1 MYPSV
6 EANTANELVET
17 YAPLVK
23 RIAYHLV
30 ARLPA
35 SVSVDDLIQAGML
48 GLLDASRQYD
58 PSQGAK
64 FETYA
69 RIRVRGAMLD
79 ELRRNDWAPKSVHRR
94 MRDVEAAIS
103 QIEARSGRDARD
115 GEVAELMG
123 IELDE
128 YYRILHD
135 ARSCSVLNFDD
146 AGLEENLHRD
156 DPGEG
161 LRAPL
166 EGLLTEQFRQDLAD
180 AITGLPERERMVV
193 SFYYDNELNL
203 REIGQLLGVSESRIS
218 QLLSQA
224 HLRLRARLR
233 DPDGQGLTG

>member
-1 MYPSV
+1 MYPSI
-6 EANTANELVET
+6 EANSATELVET

-23 RIAYHLV
+23 RVAYHLV

-58 PSQGAK
+58 ASQGAK

-94 MRDVEAAIS
+94 MRDVEEAIKR
-103 QIEARSGRDARD
+103 IEAQTGRDARD
-115 GEVAELMG
+115 SEVAELMG
-123 IELDE
+123 IDLDE
-128 YYRILHD
+128 YYRILQD
-135 ARSCSVLNFDD
+135 ANSCSVLNLED
-146 AGLEENLHRD
+146 AGLDENLNRD

-161 LRAPL
+161 LRGPL
-166 EGLLTEQFRQDLAD
+166 EGMLRDQFRQDLSD
-180 AITGLPERERMVV
+180 AIASLPERERMVV

-224 HLRLRARLR
+224 HLRLRSRLR
-233 DPDGQGLTG
+233 DSAR

>member
-1 MYPSV
+1 MYPSI
-6 EANTANELVET
+6 EANTASELVET

-23 RIAYHLV
+23 RIAYHLI
-30 ARLPA
+30 ARLPP
-35 SVSVDDLIQAGML
+35 SVSADDLIQAGML
-48 GLLDASRQYD
+48 GLLDACRQYD

-94 MRDVEAAIS
+94 MRDVEVAIKV
-103 QIEARSGRDARD
+103 IEARYGRDARD
-115 GEVAELMG
+115 GEVAECMG

-128 YYRILHD
+128 YYHILQD
-135 ARSCSVLNFDD
+135 ARSCTVLTLDD
-146 AGLEENLHRD
+146 AGLEDNLSRN

-161 LRAPL
+161 LRSPL
-166 EGLLTEQFRQDLAD
+166 DSLLTEQFHQELAN
-180 AITGLPERERMVV
+180 AISSLPERERMVV

-224 HLRLRARLR
+224 HLRLRSRLR
-233 DPDGQGLTG
+233 SGTD